1 MWLKNLN
8 VTKKTNYLASQIDI
22 GGCKQNAS
30 KLSSNNCVINS
41 WWKISRKNCLRR
53 EEA

>member
-1 MWLKNLN
+1 
-8 VTKKTNYLASQIDI
+8 VTNKTKQNKTNCLASQIDM
-22 GGCKQNAS
+22 GGCRQNAS
-30 KLSSNNCVINS
+30 KLSSDNCVVNL